1 MSQATIDATALF
13 KIGYG
18 LYVVT
23 CRDGE
28 KDNGLIVNT
37 VMQVTNTPNRVAVA
51 INKQNYSHDIIKK
64 TGVMNV
70 NVLSE
75 EAPFSTFERFGFQ
88 SGRNTNKF
96 IGMLP
101 DRSENG
107 LYVLPEFINAYFS
120 LKVEQYVDL
129 DTHGMFVCALEEA
142 KIVSDVPTM
151 TYNYYQANVKP
162 KPKAATATAAAA
174 AEEKKTG
181 YVCRICGYVYEG
193 EPLPED
199 FICPWCK
206 HPASDFEPL
215 K

>member
-1 MSQATIDATALF
+1 MSQAIIDATALF

-162 KPKAATATAAAA
+162 KPKAAATEAAP